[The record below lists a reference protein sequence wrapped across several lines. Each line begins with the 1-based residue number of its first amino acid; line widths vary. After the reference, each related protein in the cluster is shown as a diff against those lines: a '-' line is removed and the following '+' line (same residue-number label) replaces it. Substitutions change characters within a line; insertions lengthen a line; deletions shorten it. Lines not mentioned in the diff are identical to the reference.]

1 MKATD
6 TIEAR
11 RDGLAASTTPTRKRY
26 MIIFI
31 LFLVSTLNYG
41 DRGVL
46 SITGS
51 AIQSEFALTPV
62 QMGWIFSAFAWAY
75 VLAQIPGGWLLD
87 RFGSKRTYAVSIFCW
102 SMLTMVQAFTG
113 GSDVSIVV
121 TTFFTLRFLVGLA
134 EAPAAPG
141 NSRMV
146 ASWFPASERGTASSI
161 FNSGQYFAI
170 VLFAPISGWLIHTF
184 DWRAVYIMMGVL
196 GIVMTGVW
204 LRKVYSPLEHPDI
217 NDAELTYMREGGAV
231 VDMDVKKDEAQKRA
245 QISIVISLKALLS
258 SRMLLGIYI
267 GHYCFSTITYFFT
280 TWFPIYLVQQRH
292 MSILQA
298 GFLASIPAICGFVG
312 NLLGGLCS
320 DGIMRKSGSLSLAR
334 KVPIIIGLVVSTSMI
349 LCNYIDLP
357 WLVIAIMALAF
368 FGKGFASLG
377 WAVMADVAPKQAG
390 GVTAGLFNTFGNIAG
405 ITTPI
410 IIGFIV
416 QATGSF
422 NLALIFVAANALLA
436 ILSYLVVVGPLRRLE
451 IKQRIAP
458 TTDAHV
464 SATTPASGS
473 SHV

>member
-1 MKATD
+1 MNQAP
-6 TIEAR
+6 IS
-11 RDGLAASTTPTRKRY
+11 GHVAASTAATATPSRTRY
-26 MIIFI
+26 WIILI

-41 DRGVL
+41 DRGIL

-51 AIQSEFALTPV
+51 AIQGEFALSPV

-75 VLAQIPGGWLLD
+75 VLGQLPGGWLLD
-87 RFGSKRTYAVSIFCW
+87 RYGSKRTYAVSIFCW
-102 SMLTMVQAFTG
+102 SLLTLVQAFNG
-113 GSDVSIVV
+113 GSNVSLVV
-121 TTFFTLRFLVGLA
+121 TAFFALRFLVGLA

-170 VLFAPISGWLIHTF
+170 VLFAPVSGWLIHAYG
-184 DWRAVYIMMGVL
+184 WRSVYLMMGVL
-196 GIVMTGVW
+196 GFIMAWVW
-204 LRKVYSPLEHPDI
+204 VRKVHSPLDHPRI
-217 NDAELTYMREGGAV
+217 NQAELDYLREGGAV
-231 VDMDVKKDEAQKRA
+231 VDMDAHLGKQRKADGA
-245 QISIVISLKALLS
+245 LKLPAILKGLLT
-258 SRMLLGIYI
+258 SRMMVGIYI

-280 TWFPIYLVQQRH
+280 TWFPIYLVQERG

-320 DGIMRKSGSLSLAR
+320 DGIMRKTGSLSLAR
-334 KVPIIIGLVVSTSMI
+334 KVPIIVGLLASTSMI
-349 LCNYIDLP
+349 ICNYVSLP
-357 WLVIAIMALAF
+357 WMVIAIMAFAF

-377 WAVMADVAPKQAG
+377 WAVMADAAPRQAG
-390 GVTAGLFNTFGNIAG
+390 GVTAGLFNTFGNIGG

-422 NLALIFVAANALLA
+422 NMALVFVAANALLA
-436 ILSYLVVVGPLRRLE
+436 MFSYLVVVGPLRRLE
-451 IKQRIAP
+451 LTAAI
-458 TTDAHV
+458 
-464 SATTPASGS
+464 SGKRENRD
-473 SHV
+473 V

>member
-1 MKATD
+1 MKRSDAT
-6 TIEAR
+6 TYQALESATT
-11 RDGLAASTTPTRKRY
+11 ATPTRTRY
-26 MIIFI
+26 LIILI

-51 AIQSEFALTPV
+51 AIQGEFALTPV

-75 VLAQIPGGWLLD
+75 VLGQLPGGWLLD
-87 RFGSKRTYAVSIFCW
+87 RFGSKRTYAVKIFSW
-102 SMLTMVQAFTG
+102 SVLTLVQAFTG
-113 GSDVSIVV
+113 GSDISLIV

-170 VLFAPISGWLIHTF
+170 VLFAPISGWLIHAF
-184 DWRAVYIMMGVL
+184 DWRAVYVMMGVI
-196 GIVMTGVW
+196 GIVMAWVW
-204 LRKVYSPLEHPDI
+204 MRMVFSPLEHPRI
-217 NDAELTYMREGGAV
+217 NSAELEHIRQGGGV
-231 VDMDVKKDEAQKRA
+231 VDMDAGLGKARKTPAL
-245 QISIVISLKALLS
+245 SIHACLKALVS
-258 SRMLLGIYI
+258 SRMMLGIYI

-280 TWFPIYLVQQRH
+280 TWFPIYLVQQRG

-298 GFLASIPAICGFVG
+298 GFLASIPAICGFAG
-312 NLLGGLCS
+312 NLLGGFCS
-320 DGIMRKSGSLSLAR
+320 DTIMRKTGSLSLAR
-334 KVPIIIGLVVSTSMI
+334 KIPIVIGLVGSTSMI

-357 WLVIAIMALAF
+357 WLVIAIMAFAF

-390 GVTAGLFNTFGNIAG
+390 GITAGLFNTFGNIAG

-410 IIGFIV
+410 IIGFMV

-422 NLALIFVAANALLA
+422 NLALVFVAVNALLA
-436 ILSYLVVVGPLRRLE
+436 IFSYLVVVGPLRRLE
-451 IKQRIAP
+451 IKGTESAVISGNP
-458 TTDAHV
+458 HV
-464 SATTPASGS
+464 
-473 SHV
+473 